1 MEYDTRTNPDINYL
15 LLGEGM
21 KMGNEKLGR
30 IRDDA
35 LKAIKEIMEYN
46 KEAEH
51 LFEASYQ
58 EFWKVID
65 DCIIEA
71 LELGRWN
78 ERKQMSSEL
87 TPTIELTNKLKEL
100 ELRIRALET
109 TKENEKVCEECG
121 YPYKE
126 YDIDD
131 GYVFYKCENKTCGHF
146 INVRSK
152 KI

>member
-1 MEYDTRTNPDINYL
+1 MD
-15 LLGEGM
+15 
-21 KMGNEKLGR
+21 KEKLGR

-35 LKAIKEIMEYN
+35 LKAIKVIMEYN
-46 KEAEH
+46 KEADY
-51 LFEASYQ
+51 LFEVAYRD
-58 EFWKVID
+58 FRKVID
-65 DCIIEA
+65 DCIIDA
-71 LELGRWN
+71 MELGCQN
-78 ERKQMSSEL
+78 ERKQIPSTELSPTEL
-87 TPTIELTNKLKEL
+87 TDKLKEL